1 MEKLRQFAIEFDE
14 RKDVFEPGEFVK
26 GHVVVDLAEKMKIKG
41 LWLQFHGRSKVSF
54 DIHDDDYTASE
65 TYLSHEVTLF
75 GNEQGQT
82 GDGPVTSHVLPAGR
96 HAFPFQVQ
104 LPADGL
110 PCSFEWQRYGYVR
123 YTINATIG
131 KPYQSTEKVFQVL
144 DKGEEDSWEGFSRT
158 HPPNMVLS
166 NRDEDPVAAECC
178 SSGPVELQAQPDR
191 TVYCPGEVI
200 TIRGTVENN
209 SSADDVKHVEARL
222 VQVGTFHGRWGRTSW
237 RVEEAT
243 NIVERVRLPNSVCKR
258 GGRSFAF
265 SPSDGAVLRVPPLSS
280 LSLLRFCRII
290 DLGYRLDV
298 VAKMS
303 SAGSPKVKI
312 PIKICSCRHHPHGT
326 AQPSFAT
333 PCAAP
338 QDSAQTPCTD
348 PPAYAAPL
356 PYVPGPVVVTQPTSR
371 VPIAPDLDC
380 ASVRGVSTSDS
391 GDSDYK
397 RMGGLDGCHD

>member
-1 MEKLRQFAIEFDE
+1 MWKLRQFAIEFNE
-14 RKDVFEPGEFVK
+14 GKDVFEPGECVK

-96 HAFPFQVQ
+96 HAFPFQFQ

-110 PCSFEWQRYGYVR
+110 PGSFEWQRYGYVR

-158 HPPNMVLS
+158 HPPNMVRW
-166 NRDEDPVAAECC
+166 NRDEDPDVSVCC
-178 SSGPVELQAQPDR
+178 SIGPVELQAQPDR

-200 TIRGTVENN
+200 AIRGTVENN
-209 SSADDVKHVEARL
+209 SFADDVMHVEARL
-222 VQVGTFHGRWGRTSW
+222 VQVGTFHGRFGSW

-243 NIVERVRLPNSVCKR
+243 NIVERVRLPNSACNK
-258 GGRSFAF
+258 GRSFTF

-280 LSLLRFCRII
+280 FSSLRFCRII

-338 QDSAQTPCTD
+338 QDSAQDKTRQLG
-348 PPAYAAPL
+348 PL
-356 PYVPGPVVVTQPTSR
+356 E
-371 VPIAPDLDC
+371 IAIL
-380 ASVRGVSTSDS
+380 S
-391 GDSDYK
+391 G
-397 RMGGLDGCHD
+397 L